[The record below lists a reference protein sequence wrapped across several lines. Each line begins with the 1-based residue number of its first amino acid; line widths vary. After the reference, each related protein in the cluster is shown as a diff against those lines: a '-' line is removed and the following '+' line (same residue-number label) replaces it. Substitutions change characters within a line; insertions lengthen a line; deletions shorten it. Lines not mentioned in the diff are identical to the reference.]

1 MKTLKVKINKEK
13 FVEIE
18 SGKNELVVG
27 LTQALLK
34 KISKDDSTISDLIS
48 NKKLIKHFD
57 NLCIL
62 CMFSSDMITLPIE
75 EMSVKEDSI
84 HFILKNE
91 TNTVQHIDVDN
102 ENDDGD
108 DGDETPQNNDEENEN
123 DETPQNND
131 VDNEDDEDDET
142 PQNNGEENEVGE
154 TLIPEEEQNNPENC
168 ETNIGERIN
177 VVIEDFCKNNKV
189 YVVGGPRVAIHPN
202 GVVFGT
208 GKKLPILNDVRFYV
222 DIEKQVFYYT
232 YDMTE
237 DDFINQLKGFLK
249 KMLTNNFVFIW
260 KKKCEYKEVDGKRYL
275 LLYYTTRRYINQ
287 TKKLL

>member
-1 MKTLKVKINKEK
+1 METLKVKINKEK

-34 KISKDDSTISDLIS
+34 KISKDKSYTISDLIS
-48 NKKLIKHFD
+48 NKELIKHFD
-57 NLCIL
+57 ELCIL

-75 EMSVKEDSI
+75 EMSVEEDGI

-91 TNTVQHIDVDN
+91 KENVQTDEDKQNEGDKTPEPEDN
-102 ENDDGD
+102 
-108 DGDETPQNNDEENEN
+108 GDET
-123 DETPQNND
+123 
-131 VDNEDDEDDET
+131 
-142 PQNNGEENEVGE
+142 
-154 TLIPEEEQNNPENC
+154 
-168 ETNIGERIN
+168 NISERIN
-177 VVIEDFCKNNKV
+177 KEIEEFCKNNKV

-202 GVVFGT
+202 GVVFGNR
-208 GKKLPILNDVRFYV
+208 KKLPILNDVRFYI
-222 DIEKQVFYYT
+222 DIEKQIFYFT

-237 DDFINQLKGFLK
+237 DDFIEQLREFLK
-249 KMLTNNFVFIW
+249 KMLINNFVFIW
-260 KKKCEYKEVDGKRYL
+260 KKKCEYKEVDGKRFL

>member
-1 MKTLKVKINKEK
+1 METLKVKINKEK

-34 KISKDDSTISDLIS
+34 KISKDESYTISDLIL
-48 NKKLIKHFD
+48 NKELIKHFD
-57 NLCIL
+57 ELCIL

-75 EMSVKEDSI
+75 KMIVEEDSI

-91 TNTVQHIDVDN
+91 KVDVHTDDDEQN
-102 ENDDGD
+102 E
-108 DGDETPQNNDEENEN
+108 GDETPELE
-123 DETPQNND
+123 D
-131 VDNEDDEDDET
+131 VKQNEDGEILEPEDCG
-142 PQNNGEENEVGE
+142 NG
-154 TLIPEEEQNNPENC
+154 

-177 VVIEDFCKNNKV
+177 KVIDDFCKNNNV
-189 YVVGGPRVAIHPN
+189 YVVGTPRVAIHPN

-208 GKKLPILNDVRFYV
+208 GRKLPIMNDVRFYIN
-222 DIEKQVFYYT
+222 IEKQSFYYT

-237 DDFINQLKGFLK
+237 ENFINQLKDFLK
-249 KMLTNNFVFIW
+249 KMLINNFVFIW
-260 KKKCEYKEVDGKRYL
+260 KKKCEYKEVDGKRFL